1 MATGTILKPDA
12 FVKQVFETTSPTLI
26 PPALPCCIVGENN
39 QIEYKKNAGT
49 YDGTATIYPYP
60 DLKVGAIVNQTTVEV
75 HLTNEYGTFL
85 VSPND
90 YSVDA
95 DSIDV
100 EANIEITRNVVAS
113 VGTGETTAT
122 QWINTSAAAT
132 DGVADAAARTF
143 NSATVDFQANA
154 VKPGMSL
161 FLSNGADEGIYVIEA
176 VLSTSQVRVK
186 SSKNF
191 SAFVGGTGIKFR
203 VIADYTQFVDDQA
216 DWLDE
221 GVQPGMD
228 VVIESGSNSGTYRI
242 EKIVSDIEVWVNQ
255 IIINTQHTGET
266 AVGATFT
273 DLGKDFTA
281 EGVTVGDQLVIEGGA
296 DLGIYTIDAV
306 GTTTMDISG
315 AFTAA
320 ATGLDYRVVKKFV
333 NSQNVNYRIDDTTE
347 DMTGVLLASYLAR
360 RTDNINDLVGVETSD
375 DLESL
380 IGPPVPENPLGFG
393 MWLALQ
399 NTDTVVYGTAIAEDE
414 VDDHVEASE
423 FLESQEVYG
432 IVPLSQNPAVHQ
444 VWAAHVTQQ
453 SDEESKHE
461 RITFINR
468 RLFVTEEKLQSDTGA
483 VDALGTTFTDANVD
497 FATSEINAGD
507 FIHLLDAEGEVEAS
521 VRILRV
527 EGPTEIEMVAP
538 GLPSHVSQ
546 TNLDYKIETKPL
558 DKLEQATFLAN
569 YAKAF
574 SNRRVF
580 MVWPDDI
587 EVGYSD
593 DTAGDD
599 VFDTSDDEATA
610 IVPGYYAGCII
621 SGMIANY
628 APQQPFTNLP
638 MTGIVGLRKSNSYF
652 SPFQL
657 DTIATGGVYIIV
669 QDVATAPAYSR
680 HQLSTDVS
688 LIEKRELSITK
699 DVDYIAKLV
708 RNQLRPYI
716 GRYNI
721 TKVFLEM
728 LASITDGILK
738 LVVEDGQLIDGQI
751 VELLQDKDQPDT
763 VRITIDID
771 VPYPAN
777 YIRVTLLI

>member
-1 MATGTILKPDA
+1 MATGTILKPDV

-26 PPALPCCIVGENN
+26 PPALPCCVVGENN

-60 DLKVGAIVNQTTVEV
+60 DLKVGAIVDQTSVEV

-85 VSPND
+85 VNPND
-90 YSVDA
+90 YTVDA
-95 DSIDV
+95 DSINV
-100 EANIEITRNVVAS
+100 EANIEITRNVQAS
-113 VGTGETTAT
+113 TGTGETTAT
-122 QWINTSAAAT
+122 QWINTTALAA

-143 NSATVDFQANA
+143 NSATVDFQANS
-154 VKPGMSL
+154 VKPGMTL
-161 FLSNGADEGIYVIEA
+161 FLTSGADEGIYTIEA
-176 VLSTSQVRVK
+176 VTGTNQVRVK
-186 SSKNF
+186 ATKNF
-191 SAFVGGTGIKFR
+191 SAFVGGTGIRFR

-228 VVIESGSNSGTYRI
+228 IVIESGSNAGTYRI
-242 EKIVSDIEVWVNQ
+242 EKIVSDIEVWINQ

-266 AVGATFT
+266 SVGTTFT
-273 DLGKDFTA
+273 DSGKDFTA
-281 EGVTVGDQLVIEGGA
+281 EGVTAGDQLVIETGA
-296 DLGIYTIDAV
+296 EAGVYTIDTV
-306 GTTTMDISG
+306 GTTTMEISG
-315 AFTAA
+315 SFANAL
-320 ATGLDYRVVKKFV
+320 TGLDYRVVKKFA
-333 NSQNVNYRIDDTTE
+333 NSQNVNYRIDSTTE
-347 DMTGVLLASYLAR
+347 DMTGSILASYLAR
-360 RTDNINDLVGVETSD
+360 RTDNINDLISVETLD

-380 IGPPVPENPLGFG
+380 VGQPVPENPLAFG
-393 MWLALQ
+393 MFMALQ

-423 FLESQEVYG
+423 FLESQEVYA

-444 VWAAHVTQQ
+444 IWAAHVTQQ

-461 RITFINR
+461 RICFINR
-468 RLFVTEEKLQSDTGA
+468 RLFVTEEKLASDTGA
-483 VDALGTTFTDANVD
+483 VDSIGTTFTDANVD
-497 FATSEINAGD
+497 FTTSEINAGD

-527 EGPTEIEMVAP
+527 EGPTECELVAP
-538 GLPSHVSQ
+538 GLPTYAGQ

-558 DKLEQATFLAN
+558 DKLEQAKFLAD
-569 YAKAF
+569 YATAF

-580 MVWPDDI
+580 MIWPD
-587 EVGYSD
+587 EVEIGYSD
-593 DTAGDD
+593 DTRGDD

-610 IVPGYYAGCII
+610 LLPGYYAGCII
-621 SGMIANY
+621 AGMIANY
-628 APQQPFTNLP
+628 QPQQPFTNLP
-638 MTGIVGLRKSNSYF
+638 MTGLVGLRKSNEYF

-669 QDVATAPAYSR
+669 QDVATAPTYSR

-688 LIEKRELSITK
+688 IIEKRELSITK
-699 DVDYIAKLV
+699 DVDYIAKFV

-716 GRYNI
+716 GKYNI

-728 LASITDGILK
+728 IASITDGLINL
-738 LVVEDGQLIDGQI
+738 LIQDGQLIDGQI
-751 VELLQDKDQPDT
+751 VELLQDEDQPDT
-763 VRITIDID
+763 VRLTIDID
-771 VPYPAN
+771 VPYPCN